1 MWPRHDEVKGLDVEK
16 DKQKVDESATIG
28 GLQEEV
34 ARLEEEYQTLC
45 TDFAIA
51 NGQRDRLWKGINGWL
66 EGHKRTCYNALS
78 GGFCAECKWVMD
90 LIKAEEGTTLN
101 PEGVK
106 EETPSMVSRRRV
118 IDQGQPAEEPSD
130 ERP

>member
-1 MWPRHDEVKGLDVEK
+1 MEK
-16 DKQKVDESATIG
+16 DEQEVDESATIG
-28 GLQEEV
+28 GLQEEG
-34 ARLEEEYQTLC
+34 ARLKDEYAVA
-45 TDFAIA
+45 D
-51 NGQRDRLWKGINGWL
+51 GQRERLWAGINGWL

-90 LIKAEEGTTLN
+90 LIKAEAGTTLN

-130 ERP
+130 QRP